1 MDKNVGLTSGI
12 SCTVNCLSRQAASRL
27 HAERDIGKLRVIQSD
42 ESIAKKYLMSVAA
55 ACIAETVTYPLDL
68 TKTRLQLQGEVAVGE
83 RKVRRGGIKYRGM
96 MSTAAGIAKEE
107 VCFFSLSEIWD
118 TITD

>member
-1 MDKNVGLTSGI
+1 M
-12 SCTVNCLSRQAASRL
+12 QSRL

-42 ESIAKKYLMSVAA
+42 ESIAKKYVMSVAA

-107 VCFFSLSEIWD
+107 VHS
-118 TITD
+118 